1 MSFDTYLNEN
11 RQLLRAHYALSKW
24 YGTRFQLEM
33 PFIQG
38 KLTEAE
44 LEGLKCLIRDQMPL
58 ETIITG
64 LWDYDLRF
72 EEDLEDEWFF
82 ESAFGDAVSEDF
94 CVEDLCNYFLEKNE
108 EHGIFD
114 NELDSYD
121 DFRSSIEEE
130 SLNFIRKW
138 REKVFL
144 CLSNADQVAPQV
156 SL

>member
-24 YGTRFQLEM
+24 FGTRFQLEI

-44 LEGLKCLIRDQMPL
+44 LERLKCLIRDQMPRESMIL
-58 ETIITG
+58 G
-64 LWDYDLRF
+64 LWNYDLHF
-72 EEDLEDEWFF
+72 EEDLENEWFF
-82 ESAFGDAVSEDF
+82 QAAFGDAVSEDF
-94 CVEDLCNYFLEKNE
+94 CVQELCDYFLEKNE
-108 EHGIFD
+108 EYGICDDKFDSD
-114 NELDSYD
+114 NE
-121 DFRSSIEEE
+121 FRGWIEEE

-144 CLSNADQVAPQV
+144 CLSNADQVTPQV

>member
-11 RQLLRAHYALSKW
+11 RQLLRAHYALTKW
-24 YGTRFQLEM
+24 YGTRFQLEI
-33 PFIQG
+33 PFIRG

-58 ETIITG
+58 ESMILE
-64 LWDYDLRF
+64 LWNYDLHF

-82 ESAFGDAVSEDF
+82 ESAFGDADSEGF
-94 CVEDLCNYFLEKNE
+94 CVEELFNYFFEKNDE
-108 EHGIFD
+108 YEIYPNEFD
-114 NELDSYD
+114 SDD
-121 DFRSSIEEE
+121 DFRSWIEEE

-144 CLSNADQVAPQV
+144 CLSNADQVTPQV